1 MLSFLT
7 QGYHQCINSR
17 LPTFIFFFSS
27 FLLLLL
33 LLLFQFIVHFKLG
46 VHKLIQVEFVLNLD
60 STWSLKEEAKLNLSL
75 TRNERQFTETKLSWG
90 WGGPCPPTHPP
101 PPPSPRLAFEKFTF
115 SIYIYTQNF
124 TVVPKII
131 YFTPSLKKI
140 TSWTMKSQKWK
151 FIKFN
156 LFI

>member
-17 LPTFIFFFSS
+17 LPTFLFFFSS

-33 LLLFQFIVHFKLG
+33 LLFQFNVHFKLG

-90 WGGPCPPTHPP
+90 

-124 TVVPKII
+124 TFVPKII

-140 TSWTMKSQKWK
+140 YKLTHEIPKMKILLNSTFLSRCLKN
-151 FIKFN
+151 IKKN
-156 LFI
+156 V